1 MTVAIPKSSL
11 ESSPKS
17 SYDQVEYGDF
27 QTPAFLAEQVV
38 QCLVDK
44 IKHYTIVVEPTC
56 GQGNLLM
63 AALKICPSLT
73 HAIGIEINPQY
84 VEFAKNR
91 AWSNIIPSIYQAN
104 IFELNLP
111 QFTRNLAKPILFLGN
126 PPWVTSAGVGTK
138 EGVNLPKKNNA
149 RGLSGLD
156 SLTGKS
162 NFDVSEWILMQL
174 LDQVAGTR
182 NACAMLIKSSVA
194 RKIIAYA
201 HRHNLNVCDFEMYTL
216 DAKKAFD
223 VSVSACLFFFR
234 GTLET
239 LSSSFKHVVFPS
251 LESKNGQEYHYLNGN
266 FISDVENFLKT
277 EIYDTRG
284 QGAWRSGIKHD
295 LAQVMELR
303 PLEDIW
309 LNGMGENADIETDL
323 VFPFFKSSDIAK
335 GSTAPRFYTIVT
347 QRSIGASTDLIAH
360 QQPKTWAYLKK
371 YQELFARRKSSIY
384 KGKPSFSIFG
394 VGEYSFFSYK
404 IAISGLYKRLQ
415 FTLLEPIVGRCPMV
429 DDTCYFLGFN
439 NYLSAYIH
447 TIALNMQDAHHFFDL
462 RITWDD
468 KRPIKKDLLDSFDL
482 EKFIINNIDSIKA
495 KLVSGGLFSEQE
507 LKVWF
512 DRFLQTKQ
520 DNQPMLF

>member
-1 MTVAIPKSSL
+1 MIAEIPL
-11 ESSPKS
+11 EPALKPSFE
-17 SYDQVEYGDF
+17 QIEYGDF
-27 QTPAFLAEQVV
+27 QTPDFLAQQVV
-38 QCLVDK
+38 QCLMDK
-44 IKHYTIVVEPTC
+44 IKHYTTVIEPTC
-56 GQGNLLM
+56 GRGNILM
-63 AALKICPSLT
+63 AALENCPSLNL
-73 HAIGIEINPQY
+73 AIGIEINPQY
-84 VEFAKNR
+84 IEFAKSRTWPNLTPT
-91 AWSNIIPSIYQAN
+91 IHQAN
-104 IFELNLP
+104 IFELDLS
-111 QFTRNLAKPILFLGN
+111 QFTQNIAEPILFLGN
-126 PPWVTSAGVGTK
+126 PPWVTNATIGTQG
-138 EGVNLPKKNNA
+138 GVNLPKKTNA

-174 LDQVAGTR
+174 LDQVVGTL
-182 NACAMLIKSSVA
+182 NTCAMLIKSSVA

-201 HRHNLNVCDFEMYTL
+201 HHHKLNVCDFEMYTL

-234 GTLET
+234 GTLEPADH
-239 LSSSFKHVVFPS
+239 SYSHIVFPD
-251 LESKNGQEYHYLNGN
+251 LESKKGQEYYYLNGH
-266 FISDVENFLKT
+266 FVKDVDNFLKT
-277 EIYDTRG
+277 EIYTARG
-284 QGAWRSGIKHD
+284 QGSWRSGIKHD
-295 LAQVMELR
+295 LSQVMELR
-303 PLEDIW
+303 PLEDTW
-309 LNGMGENADIETDL
+309 VNGMGESVDIETDL

-335 GSTAPRFYTIVT
+335 GSTTPRFYTIVT
-347 QRSIGASTDLIAH
+347 QKSIGASTDLIAH

-371 YQELFARRKSSIY
+371 YEELFAGRKSSIY

-394 VGEYSFFSYK
+394 VGEYSFFPYK

-415 FTLLEPIVGRCPMV
+415 FTLLEPMMGHCPML

-439 NYLSAYIH
+439 DHLSAYIH
-447 TIALNMQDAHHFFDL
+447 FITLNMQDAHHFFGL

-507 LKVWF
+507 LKIWF